1 MTTTEVKERAAE
13 LKEKAAGL
21 RGMTTELKGKT
32 VDFMQGGLTLTKLDF
47 FLIGAVCLLAG
58 ICIGLLAAP
67 FTHGVSIASNN
78 GNNNGNNCGSNNGG
92 GCSNLGEAD
101 EGHVQG

>member
-1 MTTTEVKERAAE
+1 MAVTEVKEKAAE
-13 LKEKAAGL
+13 LKEKAAEL
-21 RGMTTELKGKT
+21 REMTTELRGKT
-32 VDFMQGGLTLTKLDF
+32 VNFMQGGLTLTKLDF
-47 FLIGAVCLLAG
+47 FLVSAICLLAG

-92 GCSNLGEAD
+92 GCGNLDGAD
-101 EGHVQG
+101 ESPVQG